1 MYSQQLETLIQSI
14 IADGEI
20 SEKERKVLHNRAEAE
35 GIDFGE
41 IDVYVDGLIDKMA
54 PKETVTHE
62 DYNVSIFRRLQ
73 EADEIFDVYRKSFCF
88 YPNKESKD
96 WEDGNYQVLLFYH
109 KKKEESKKQLCLAIK
124 VHTDLNSFK
133 IDDIV
138 FTSKNDS
145 VHLPKKYIYHSS
157 VLGSPSIFTFDE
169 TDLKNLC
176 MSSGISVRVQYS
188 YKYERKDEEGKKIK
202 DEEGWTIWE
211 TDERKFE
218 QTLPTFHKYLQEFYN
233 NAVDGS
239 LFTNVKTEVK
249 QIHENFI
256 QTQKEKEKKEKRD
269 EWLSTA
275 LALLV
280 TREGLAA
287 LAFILILLLS
297 LVGC

>member
-1 MYSQQLETLIQSI
+1 MYSQQLEALIQSI
-14 IADGEI
+14 IADGKI
-20 SEKERKVLHNRAEAE
+20 TKRERRVLHKRAEAE

-54 PKETVTHE
+54 PKEAVTPE
-62 DYNVSIFRRLQ
+62 DYNVAIFRRFQ

-88 YPNKESKD
+88 YPNEESKD
-96 WEDGNYQVLLFYH
+96 WEDGNYQVLLFYY
-109 KKKEESKKQLCLAIK
+109 KEKEESKKQLCLAIK
-124 VHTDLNSFK
+124 VHTDLDYFK
-133 IDDIV
+133 INDLV
-138 FTSKNDS
+138 FTSKSDS
-145 VHLPKKYIYHSS
+145 VHLPQKYIYHSS
-157 VLGSPSIFTFDE
+157 VLGSPSIFTFNE

-176 MSSGISVRVQYS
+176 ISSGISVRVQYS
-188 YKYERKDEEGKKIK
+188 YEYERKDEEGEKIK
-202 DEEGWTIWE
+202 DEEGRTIWE
-211 TDERKFE
+211 TDVRKFE

-249 QIHENFI
+249 QIHEDFI

-269 EWLSTA
+269 KWLSI
-275 LALLV
+275 
-280 TREGLAA
+280 A